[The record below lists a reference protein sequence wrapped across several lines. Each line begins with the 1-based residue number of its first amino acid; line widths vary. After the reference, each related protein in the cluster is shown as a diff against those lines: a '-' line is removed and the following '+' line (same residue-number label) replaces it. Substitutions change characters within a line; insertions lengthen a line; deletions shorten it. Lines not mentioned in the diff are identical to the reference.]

1 MICEFEAAD
10 AEAVRASLRASETP
24 FERVWVAQLYQ

>member
-10 AEAVRASLRASETP
+10 AEAIRASLRESQTP
-24 FERVWVAQLYQ
+24 FDHVWPGQILP